1 MQELR
6 MSYRRDCGNTIEYTL
21 RTDPQEAMYWTT
33 HKLKK
38 GEIVILTTG
47 ISRSEKALIRKE
59 LVDDINTSD
68 KNPHPRTGEYPSPT
82 NKIQKK
88 H

>member
-6 MSYRRDCGNTIEYTL
+6 MSYRRDCGNTIDYVL
-21 RTDPQEAMYWTT
+21 RTDPPEAQFWTT

-38 GEIVILTTG
+38 SEIIILTTG
-47 ISRSEKALIRKE
+47 LSRSEKALIRKE